1 MSIKKRVSKSIALA
15 LVGVSVTTPVLNNVN
30 AMENNIDV
38 KNENIQ
44 ILHDSEE
51 TETINEYLKLKELNK
66 IYIKCKEAISDGEK
80 EFEGLPDDNN

>member
-1 MSIKKRVSKSIALA
+1 MQ
-15 LVGVSVTTPVLNNVN
+15 
-30 AMENNIDV
+30 NNIDV

-66 IYIKCKEAISDGEK
+66 KSESKLREIGYSNQDIKIGRAHV
-80 EFEGLPDDNN
+80 